1 MSTCKKGGIMNT
13 ILNIAA
19 GKLLPIDLINI
30 SDPYFLINT
39 DIMYYHNH
47 TPEDIEQA
55 WIYACVNPSPKS
67 EAYYCKSNIYEF
79 MERTKL
85 LFNKVCI
92 YRFLEH
98 VHLDKVSYFIYLL
111 STITTKGSIIDVV
124 VPNYTLLAEM
134 ILNEKIDNTF
144 DANNILLT
152 TELLNQPPDP
162 HTSIWTKD
170 RMKYF
175 WELEGRFKV
184 ISQDPSF
191 EFDGRNI
198 YLRSLIERV

>member
-1 MSTCKKGGIMNT
+1 MPTCKKGIIMDT

-19 GKLLPIDLINI
+19 GKLLPIDLIKI

-39 DIMYYHNH
+39 DIMYYQNH
-47 TPEDIEQA
+47 DPKIIEEA
-55 WIYACVNPSPKS
+55 WLNSQKLS
-67 EAYYCKSNIYEF
+67 KNRTYYCKSDIYEF
-79 MERTKL
+79 MERTKI
-85 LFNKVCI
+85 LFNRVCI

-111 STITTKGSIIDVV
+111 STITQKGSIIDIV

-162 HTSIWTKD
+162 HTSIWTEE

-184 ISQDPSF
+184 ISQSPSF
-191 EFDGRNI
+191 KFDGRDI
-198 YLRSLIERV
+198 YLRSFIQRV